1 MTISDV
7 MTTDVK
13 CVRATTTAAD
23 ARALMRRHNF
33 HHLVVTNGD
42 NLVGIVSARDLG
54 RRRASPA
61 AKQTVEDA
69 MNRHVLT
76 IDRTATL
83 GRAAFTMRGRGVG
96 CLVVLERGKVAGLV
110 TAADL
115 LGLIDRS
122 VQRGKRADVGSAI
135 HHRVPH
141 RHQARSS
148 GKW

>member
-1 MTISDV
+1 MTVSDV
-7 MTTDVK
+7 MSRDVK
-13 CVRATTTAAD
+13 CVRATTSAAD
-23 ARALMRRHNF
+23 ARAMMRRHNL
-33 HHLVVTNGD
+33 HHLAVTNGD

-54 RRRASPA
+54 RRRPSLAG
-61 AKQTVEDA
+61 KETVEDA
-69 MNRHVLT
+69 MIRHVVT

-83 GRAAFTMRGRGVG
+83 GRAAFTLRGRGVG
-96 CLVVLERGKVAGLV
+96 CLLVLERGKVAGIV

-115 LGLIDRS
+115 LGLIDRG

-141 RHQARSS
+141 RHQSRNT